1 MTKKKNRWLMPT
13 NTDNLRMMIAQGLIS
28 SPAGFKKYYS
38 DVLELFIG
46 HVPLFKNRIQPDILN
61 SVISETKGL
70 TQCILEFDLTLIEG
84 LGKTIDGN
92 DLIDIKL
99 EEVESDTIDMLLLLA
114 PIPISCISK
123 VIFKTNSDKKTFE
136 ENAGRYSN
144 VPVNELKLHYTKTDQ
159 KLFETKANI
168 TDYPVDKLKSMELEI
183 VKEIDYNKVYA
194 FGGMLANLFY
204 FAKNGVISNDAF
216 LSCSLGG
223 KIATEND
230 FSRIANYFY
239 SLEESE
245 NGQSLYNG
253 IVDIAVSHNN
263 FKEEIIEFLESN
275 TKTAKIAN
283 RLRAFDAISDKP
295 ASEEFSE
302 AQTLFDKALLM
313 LFHRENTEAL
323 MEYNLDIFTEEDYLI
338 FAVLFGIRDK
348 FIKIPKFL
356 REFKNLQNFISVKM
370 ANYAHQNLNSQIKFK
385 KSRQPLTIMDMLKNN
400 RFKEYFAKKLKIENC
415 FQTIVPKSDYRV
427 VNRAVKEKLIFE
439 GIVMPKFEILEERYF
454 KLMSRQM
461 LREYNKYLDKY
472 NKVK

>member
-1 MTKKKNRWLMPT
+1 
-13 NTDNLRMMIAQGLIS
+13 
-28 SPAGFKKYYS
+28 
-38 DVLELFIG
+38 
-46 HVPLFKNRIQPDILN
+46 
-61 SVISETKGL
+61 
-70 TQCILEFDLTLIEG
+70 
-84 LGKTIDGN
+84 
-92 DLIDIKL
+92 
-99 EEVESDTIDMLLLLA
+99 
-114 PIPISCISK
+114 
-123 VIFKTNSDKKTFE
+123 
-136 ENAGRYSN
+136 
-144 VPVNELKLHYTKTDQ
+144 
-159 KLFETKANI
+159 
-168 TDYPVDKLKSMELEI
+168 
-183 VKEIDYNKVYA
+183 
-194 FGGMLANLFY
+194 
-204 FAKNGVISNDAF
+204 
-216 LSCSLGG
+216 
-223 KIATEND
+223 
-230 FSRIANYFY
+230 
-239 SLEESE
+239 LEESE

-302 AQTLFDKALLM
+302 AQTSFGKVLLM

-356 REFKNLQNFISVKM
+356 REFRNLQNFISVKM

-427 VNRAVKEKLIFE
+427 VKGKPIFE

-461 LREYNKYLDKY
+461 PREYNKYLDKY